1 MQKKINN
8 PNFLFKGVVYND
20 LINSSL
26 CGVLTVTNKNV
37 SIPNKHYYFLRHDAD
52 EVYNFLFM
60 TDYKILNILR
70 CEFTDNSLYVVVGD
84 HINKA
89 EELGYML
96 ADSNYIDL
104 FETAFFNYSLDIE
117 LDLIS
122 KIEKHYQEWVL
133 KELN

>member
-1 MQKKINN
+1 
-8 PNFLFKGVVYND
+8 
-20 LINSSL
+20 
-26 CGVLTVTNKNV
+26 
-37 SIPNKHYYFLRHDAD
+37 
-52 EVYNFLFM
+52 M